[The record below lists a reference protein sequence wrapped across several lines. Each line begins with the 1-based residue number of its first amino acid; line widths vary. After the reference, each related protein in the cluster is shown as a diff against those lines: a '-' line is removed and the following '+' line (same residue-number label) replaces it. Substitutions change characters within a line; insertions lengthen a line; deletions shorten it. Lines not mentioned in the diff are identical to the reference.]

1 MSGNSV
7 FVNVSEKY
15 LLKYLGGHLD
25 RTELF
30 GGLLNPPWP
39 PLTPPTQRD
48 QEREAERLRVVGFK
62 FSEFSR
68 EDQIL
73 PQRTKLK

>member
-1 MSGNSV
+1 MSGNRM

-15 LLKYLGGHLD
+15 LLKYLRGHLD

-30 GGLLNPPWP
+30 WGLLNPPWP

-48 QEREAERLRVVGFK
+48 QEREAERMRVVGFK

-68 EDQIL
+68 ED
-73 PQRTKLK
+73 